1 MRKIKEEQKYY
12 DKLKKKENKLV
23 KKKEEELKNVEE
35 KLKIIN
41 KKIFNCNNNM
51 SLIEQNF
58 VTDENEIKKQIKITN
73 HEKSEIENEHIKAK
87 ADYDI
92 TKKEMEEI
100 INKTRLKYIES
111 QDKIIYAQKALS
123 KINSTYKKLDKL
135 YENLNNPHNKKELK
149 RTSTAR
155 VKSLSLK
162 KLNELDTNKININ
175 TNKSNQKEKNILTS
189 STSPTINDINKKQI
203 GKNNSNK

>member
-1 MRKIKEEQKYY
+1 
-12 DKLKKKENKLV
+12 
-23 KKKEEELKNVEE
+23 
-35 KLKIIN
+35 
-41 KKIFNCNNNM
+41 M

-111 QDKIIYAQKALS
+111 QDKIIFAQKKLS
-123 KINSTYKKLDKL
+123 K
-135 YENLNNPHNKKELK
+135 K

-155 VKSLSLK
+155 VKSLSFK
-162 KLNELDTNKININ
+162 KLNELDTNKINLN
-175 TNKSNQKEKNILTS
+175 TNKNNQNEKNILTS